1 MFKGKRIISFL
12 LVIMMAFSVVGFAAE
27 DVIPEGASEIVEDTD
42 ENNIVQE
49 EVEDDE
55 EDSGSFDVNEDEQTD
70 TKEPEEESK
79 DSEEIKAP
87 EIPTNVITGKFN
99 LLKVLGIIEE
109 SEDNLFLSDKAVTRA
124 ELMMYFAKI
133 SGLDKTYEKE
143 YRGSFADVDKKTPYY
158 QSIQAMEF
166 TNVINGNGAGSFF
179 PNDKVTVT
187 DAVCSAVKLLGYDI
201 YALNSGGYPSG
212 YFAAANQAGITKGME
227 ASSDGYLYGKNAVT
241 LLLNVLECELTVQS
255 VWGNEGS
262 IKITNDSSYLEKV
275 FSVYSARGI
284 VNANEMT
291 GLTSRTKNVSYG
303 CVGIDGVVYKAENAD
318 RNDMLG
324 KKIDFYY
331 KNNDETTGVSE
342 IIWYEV
348 NKNVEVIELDARDI
362 ESVSSHVLKYTTQD
376 DDLETI
382 KFSGATD
389 VIFNYKA
396 YYEYT
401 ASEIKIPMGKVT
413 LIDNDNDGIY
423 DVINILS
430 FEEYVVHTVS
440 ETDNVIYAEDGT
452 KIILP
457 TSDGHSKIIKDN
469 TEIAITDMY
478 SGMVFNVVRSKDN
491 DYVTV
496 YASDTVVTG
505 GVKEVIN
512 DGSKINV
519 NIDGTSYILSVFSKY
534 SPMAGDY
541 GSFYLNSFGE
551 IAAKDRIVNSEQ
563 YAYLITLRETGPEV
577 DKKYYF
583 KLLTEAGVETF
594 EAAEK
599 IKFNEYA
606 RQSAE
611 TVFNLS
617 ELYANGRKDADG
629 NPITDE
635 NGNPV
640 ASQLIKFATDSKGK
654 LNRIITYQDNTTK
667 EEQDP
672 SFKKAYDDDTFTLDH
687 KTEDGGYIRYL
698 GGNAKVF
705 GTRFLVN
712 AKTLIF
718 YIPKVYSTSDEDY
731 KVDYI
736 TGLLTETNYYDLEFY
751 NVSYSNHI
759 GAIVNKKDVSGG
771 GDIDNKSADVIVSKV
786 TQYYIEEE
794 GVIGLKISGFSR
806 GNAVELLVKDLNI
819 TDSNDS
825 LGYKGKSIATIK
837 PGDIIQ
843 YTAGDDGSIGNVR
856 FLYSYTPES
865 YVPYESS
872 DENIA
877 HLYIYLYHGIGELL
891 YRDDMSVV
899 VNCRDANNRKLD
911 RAFNIMSRSHFYRVD
926 TKTGKVS
933 LVEAGDIPQNAR
945 VFVRSCAAML
955 DDIVYYE

>member
-1 MFKGKRIISFL
+1 VFKRKRIISFL
-12 LVIMMAFSVVGFAAE
+12 LVIMMAFSVVGYAAE
-27 DVIPEGASEIVEDTD
+27 DGVSEGASEIFEDTD
-42 ENNIVQE
+42 EKDIVQE
-49 EVEDDE
+49 EVIDDAE
-55 EDSGSFDVNEDEQTD
+55 ESESSDVDENAQSGTAEEEI
-70 TKEPEEESK
+70 KEPE
-79 DSEEIKAP
+79 
-87 EIPTNVITGKFN
+87 IPVSVITGKFN

-109 SEDNLFLSDKAVTRA
+109 NGDNIFNSDKAVTRA

-143 YRGSFADVDKKTPYY
+143 YRGSFTDVDKKTPYY

-166 TNVINGNGAGSFF
+166 ANVIKGNGIGSFF
-179 PNDKVTVT
+179 PNNKVTVT

-241 LLLNVLECELTVQS
+241 LLLNVLMCKLTVQA
-255 VWGNEGS
+255 VWGNDGS
-262 IKITNDSSYLEKV
+262 IKVTNDASYLENV
-275 FSVYSARGI
+275 FSVYFGRGI
-284 VNANEMT
+284 VSANEMT
-291 GLTSRTKNVSYG
+291 GLTSREKNVSYG
-303 CVGIDGVVYKAENAD
+303 CVEIDGVVYKAENAD

-348 NKNVEVIELDARDI
+348 DKNVDIIELDARDI
-362 ESVSSHVLKYTTQD
+362 ESVSDHVLKYTID
-376 DDLETI
+376 DDIETI
-382 KFSGATD
+382 KFSGVTD

-413 LIDNDNDGIY
+413 LTDNDNDGIY

-430 FEEYVVHTVS
+430 FEEYVVQTVS
-440 ETDNVIYAEDGT
+440 GTDNVIYAEDGT
-452 KIILP
+452 KIVLP
-457 TSDGHSKIIKDN
+457 ASDGHSKIIKDN
-469 TEIAITDMY
+469 KEIAITDMY
-478 SGMVFNVVRSKDN
+478 SGMVFNVIRSKDN

-496 YASDTVVTG
+496 YATDVVVTG
-505 GVKEVIN
+505 GVKEVMN
-512 DGSKINV
+512 EGSIIYV
-519 NIDGTSYILSVFSKY
+519 NIDGTSYILSAFSKY
-534 SPMAGDY
+534 SPVVGDY
-541 GSFYLNSFGE
+541 GSFYLNLFGE
-551 IAAKDRIVNSEQ
+551 IAAKDRVVSSEQ
-563 YAYLITLRETGPEV
+563 LAYIITLRETGPEV
-577 DKKYYF
+577 EKKYYF
-583 KLLTEAGVETF
+583 KLLTEAGIETF

-599 IKFNEYA
+599 IQLNENA

-611 TVFNLS
+611 VVCNSS
-617 ELYANGRKDADG
+617 ELYENGRKDAEG
-629 NPITDE
+629 NPVIDE
-635 NGNPV
+635 NGKAV
-640 ASQLIKFATDSKGK
+640 ASQLIKFTTDSEGK
-654 LNRIITYQDNTTK
+654 LNRIMTYKDFTGK
-667 EEQDP
+667 DE

-687 KTEDGGYIRYL
+687 KTDEGGYIRYL

-718 YIPKVYSTSDEDY
+718 YIPDEYSTSDEYY

-736 TGLLTETNYYDLEFY
+736 TGLLTETNYYNLEFY

-771 GDIDNKSADVIVSKV
+771 GDVQNKSADVVVSKV
-786 TQYYIEEE
+786 TKCFIEEE
-794 GVIGLKISGFSR
+794 GAIGLKISGFSR
-806 GNAVELLVKDLNI
+806 GKTVELLVKDLNI
-819 TDSNDS
+819 TDNNASYGN
-825 LGYKGKSIATIK
+825 GKSISAIK

-843 YTAGDDGSIGNVR
+843 YSSGDDGYVGNIR
-856 FLYSYTPES
+856 FIYSYTPET
-865 YVPYESS
+865 YIPYESHG
-872 DENIA
+872 EAAA
-877 HLYIYLYHGIGELL
+877 HLYVPLHHGIGELL
-891 YRDDMSVV
+891 YRDDLSVV
-899 VNCRDANNRKLD
+899 VNCTDVNNRSLD

-945 VFVRSCAAML
+945 VFIRSCYSML
-955 DDIVYYE
+955 DDVVYYE